1 MIIRTYDKLP
11 NSVERTHASTD
22 TSWTAKIRQL
32 ALRKMNNL
40 DPQADECSVARSL
53 IYVLSLNLYSYYV
66 YASNV
71 GSVKFAHMYAC
82 PSIARR
88 CGKYIL
94 LIKKAEMVRRCSN
107 QYVIN

>member
-1 MIIRTYDKLP
+1 MDCQDQTV
-11 NSVERTHASTD
+11 SVE
-22 TSWTAKIRQL
+22 
-32 ALRKMNNL
+32 KMNNL
-40 DPQADECSVARSL
+40 GPHADESRDSVAGSL

-71 GSVKFAHMYAC
+71 GSVKSAHMYTC

-94 LIKKAEMVRRCSN
+94 LIKKAEMERRCCN
-107 QYVIN
+107 QYVINKLQRRDVARR